1 MSIVLVIVG
10 QDGGTLLEGLKD
22 DLRLD
27 IHLLSTPELVEN
39 LLEGSG
45 HGVLIVGVRYLRGK
59 ER

>member
-1 MSIVLVIVG
+1 MLVAVG
-10 QDGGTLLEGLKD
+10 QDGGALLEGLKD

-45 HGVLIVGVRYLRGK
+45 HGVLIVGVRDLRGK